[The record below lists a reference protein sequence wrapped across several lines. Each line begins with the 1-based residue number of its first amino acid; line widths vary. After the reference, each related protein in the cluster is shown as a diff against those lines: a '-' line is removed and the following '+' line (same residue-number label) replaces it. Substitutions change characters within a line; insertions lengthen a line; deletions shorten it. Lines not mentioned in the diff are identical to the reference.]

1 MILAD
6 TSIWV
11 EHLRRG
17 VPLLASLLE
26 ADAVA
31 IHPFV
36 IGELACG
43 DIRNRREVLHLLSTL
58 TSVPVATEREVLAM
72 IERRKLMGRGL
83 GYIDVHLLA
92 SSILSGHRIWSR
104 DRQLAKAAVELK
116 VAFEA

>member
-1 MILAD
+1 VLLAD

-26 ADAVA
+26 ADAVT

-36 IGELACG
+36 IG
-43 DIRNRREVLHLLSTL
+43 DIRNRREVLNLLSTL